1 MKLLHSACM
10 NNLLKCSQRGV
21 GKGDEMLHPSG
32 NFQCQFKKSL
42 CELSPSSQA
51 TLQRSCKQAHY
62 EKGVQHGKIGTGGY
76 GGVKAD
82 V

>member
-1 MKLLHSACM
+1 MKCFILVGTFSAS
-10 NNLLKCSQRGV
+10 L
-21 GKGDEMLHPSG
+21 
-32 NFQCQFKKSL
+32 KKSL

-51 TLQRSCKQAHY
+51 TLQRSCKQAQY
-62 EKGVQHGKIGTGGY
+62 EKGVQHGKIGTGGS

>member
-1 MKLLHSACM
+1 MKCFILVGTFSAS
-10 NNLLKCSQRGV
+10 L
-21 GKGDEMLHPSG
+21 
-32 NFQCQFKKSL
+32 KKSL

-51 TLQRSCKQAHY
+51 TEVSQTSPY
-62 EKGVQHGKIGTGGY
+62 EKGVQHRKIGTDGY